1 MAVEFSV
8 DGNGRQVTFS
18 FDQKQGTIAIVAIDS
33 QSCAIICQTKP
44 CSDLETA
51 MEQAMLLVNNRQNK
65 LFWHPV

>member
-8 DGNGRQVTFS
+8 DGNGKRVTFL
-18 FDQKQGTIAIVAIDS
+18 FEQKQGTIAIIAIDS
-33 QSCAIICQTKP
+33 QPRSIICQTKS